1 MSFYTL
7 RCLRS
12 SICSYT
18 IQHTDMPARLLPPSS
33 IYSPSSPTL
42 APAFSAPQFSKSL
55 RRQKAISAATN
66 NLLMSYLSLPVS
78 SKVLYLLYTPM
89 PVPFMAQA
97 YFSDS
102 ILSFPFSSCIH
113 IKGFS
118 LDSIYQTT
126 IKYNTFYTHCRFFFN
141 ALIVNP
147 LSQCIFPVRTISIF
161 YYTIALHYRSCHI
174 Q

>member
-1 MSFYTL
+1 MAKRES
-7 RCLRS
+7 
-12 SICSYT
+12 
-18 IQHTDMPARLLPPSS
+18 LLH
-33 IYSPSSPTL
+33 IYSNIPLFLPEL
-42 APAFSAPQFSKSL
+42 IPAASELMLLKF
-55 RRQKAISAATN
+55 RRQRISRSAATN

-97 YFSDS
+97 YFSDI

-147 LSQCIFPVRTISIF
+147 LSQCIFPVRIKTIF
-161 YYTIALHYRSCHI
+161 YHTITIHYRSCH
-174 Q
+174 

>member
-1 MSFYTL
+1 MAKRESLLHIYSNIPPFL
-7 RCLRS
+7 PELILAAS
-12 SICSYT
+12 ES
-18 IQHTDMPARLLPPSS
+18 LLPK
-33 IYSPSSPTL
+33 
-42 APAFSAPQFSKSL
+42 F
-55 RRQKAISAATN
+55 RRQRISISAATN

-147 LSQCIFPVRTISIF
+147 LSQCIFPFRTISIF